1 MHNIFCATL
10 LYCKQG
16 TNDTNTVQ
24 ICIFLNKKKLVKTF
38 YSEIHWKK
46 RFLRLEKKEEYFY
59 YGSNKISEKRLNVIK
74 HSQRNTK

>member
-1 MHNIFCATL
+1 MHYIFCATL
-10 LYCKQG
+10 FYCKQG
-16 TNDTNTVQ
+16 TNETTTVQ
-24 ICIFLNKKKLVKTF
+24 IYIFLNKKKLVKTF
-38 YSEIHWKK
+38 YSELHWKK